1 MRLGVVAAILPPPGA
16 QGEVNVEENRANRWR
31 QARFDF
37 RKDQFGCC
45 VEIGVGRGV
54 QHGDQ
59 VVSKYWKEMRV
70 AWVSV
75 LTVEMVRAVLEA
87 ISIHLE
93 SDWWG

>member
-1 MRLGVVAAILPPPGA
+1 M
-16 QGEVNVEENRANRWR
+16 
-31 QARFDF
+31 
-37 RKDQFGCC
+37 
-45 VEIGVGRGV
+45 EIGVGRGV

-70 AWVSV
+70 AWVSEKA
-75 LTVEMVRAVLEA
+75 VEMVRAVLEA